1 VIDAEFG
8 REDHNSIL
16 HNYDREGLEPLDART
31 DPKPDSIGG
40 KNKKKTFISMLYK
53 NYTLIF
59 YLSKGK

>member
-16 HNYDREGLEPLDART
+16 HNCDREGLEPLDART

-40 KNKKKTFISMLYK
+40 KNKK
-53 NYTLIF
+53 NF
-59 YLSKGK
+59 YIDVV